1 MAEQVRGD
9 FVEGMKKTGYKYFY
23 ETHDQHPSV
32 HPEIF
37 RPETLDASYT
47 QWTIVVEEDKLEEKT
62 SELQDAP
69 TSATIEGWTIVMR
82 SRTYHKSKVWSKE
95 TVRDHQKIENLVI
108 AATKQWGNGVFITKE
123 EFYADFFNSGGLTA
137 GKDATFDN
145 SVQGGVVTDA
155 SGDGVYDG
163 TAASVIPFFNLSGN
177 LRTTK
182 ADNTYFNSI
191 TGTLNE
197 GNLDAA
203 LIRLEYTNA
212 FSERGLQ
219 MKQMA
224 DTLLIPRHLQITA
237 EKLLESMGGTQ
248 DVHAGIINPFKGKLR
263 PIVWR
268 FLTDTDAWFVGIAK
282 RGIVMGNRQEPEI
295 DMFINQRNVAFEA
308 VIDVRFGGTV
318 EDFRPW
324 CGVNL
329 STS

>member
-32 HPEIF
+32 HPELF
-37 RPETLDASYT
+37 RPETLDAAYV
-47 QWTIVVEEDKLEEKT
+47 QWTILVEEDKLEEKT

-69 TSATIEGWTIVMR
+69 TSATIEGWTILMR
-82 SRTYHKSKVWSKE
+82 ARTYHKSKVWSKD
-95 TVRDHQKIENLVI
+95 TVRDHQRIENLVI
-108 AATKQWGNGVFITKE
+108 KASQQWGNGVFINKE

-145 SVQGGVVTDA
+145 SVSGGVVTDA

-182 ADNTYFNSI
+182 SANTYFNSI
-191 TGTLNE
+191 TGSLNE

-203 LIRLEYTNA
+203 LIRGEYTNA
-212 FSERGLQ
+212 FSERNLQ
-219 MKQMA
+219 MKQMF

-237 EKLLESMGGTQ
+237 EKLLESTGGTT
-248 DVHAGIINPFKGKLR
+248 DVHSGIVNPFKGRLR
-263 PIVWR
+263 PITWR

-295 DMFINQRNVAFEA
+295 NMFIDQKNGSFWA

-324 CGVNL
+324 VGVNL